1 MELMIN
7 DEATI
12 KEIIKQL
19 THCSG
24 IVVNVYYQVIG
35 NVTNS
40 VLKNVNSSNCDIS
53 SDNERIKQVIN
64 NKNYIIYL
72 FHSSCFLYL
81 E

>member
-12 KEIIKQL
+12 KELIKQL
-19 THCSG
+19 PQCPG

-53 SDNERIKQVIN
+53 SDNE
-64 NKNYIIYL
+64 
-72 FHSSCFLYL
+72 
-81 E
+81 